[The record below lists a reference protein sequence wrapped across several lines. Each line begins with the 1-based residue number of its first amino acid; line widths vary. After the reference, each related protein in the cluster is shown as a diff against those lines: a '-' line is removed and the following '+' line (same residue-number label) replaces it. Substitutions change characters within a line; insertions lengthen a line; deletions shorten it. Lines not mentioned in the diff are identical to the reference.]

1 MGVDRPGGRAGEG
14 RGSALRAHVVPDVP
28 SFAVDGG
35 FRYRIPEAL
44 SVEVGSIVRIPLS
57 GRRVRGYVIGIE
69 EGDTEGLKDVAGVTG
84 DLPIFD
90 ERLLRTLQW
99 AAQHYVGPLSATLGR
114 PAPPNAPRRP
124 ARGLTIESVADA
136 PVESA
141 RGPTTILLAGRRNR
155 IGAIVARLA
164 ATVAAG
170 RSAMVIAPT
179 EVEVEELSGHLAA
192 AFGKRV
198 LTVTPSVSAARV
210 TTIWGRA
217 ATQPGLIVV
226 GTERLSFWPLTDLG
240 LAVVVEEGRRA
251 MKAKQTPTFH
261 VREVIRKRAT
271 VEGFD
276 AVFVSSVPTSE
287 LVAAGARRVRPSA
300 DRLWPLVE
308 IVDRTEE
315 PPGSGIVTDRVRI
328 ALRAAVANQQKAF
341 VFTHLRGYA
350 PAFRCVACRSL
361 RTCPTCGAA
370 SDQSG
375 LCRRCATDLGPCAGC
390 GRRRF
395 EPLGAGAGRIADEL
409 SRAVG
414 AGDVSEDGST
424 PVRVGTERD
433 LPELAPVDVAVIVD
447 ADALIYGTNYRARED
462 ALRLM
467 ARVAAAVGPG
477 HGRRLMVQTSRP
489 ESDVLQ
495 ALRRADPMPLLESE
509 VEQRAGLGFPPAGS
523 LIVLEV
529 RHPPAW
535 ADERLREDL
544 AGLGTVLGPAP
555 IRDGLRWLVQGPDLA
570 EARRRLRS
578 TVQELRDGGGTV
590 RVDVDPVDL

>member
-35 FRYRIPEAL
+35 FRYRIPDTL

-57 GRRVRGYVIGIE
+57 GRRVRGDVVDSDDD
-69 EGDTEGLKDVAGVTG
+69 DTEGLKDVAGVTG

-99 AAQHYVGPLSATLGR
+99 ASRHYVGPLSATLGR

-124 ARGLTIESVADA
+124 ARDLTVEPVAEPPA
-136 PVESA
+136 EKV
-141 RGPTTILLAGRRNR
+141 RGPATILLSGRRHR
-155 IGAIVARLA
+155 IGPMVDRLA
-164 ATVAAG
+164 GTIGAG

-179 EVEVEELSGHLAA
+179 EVEVMGLTEHLAA
-192 AFGKRV
+192 VFGKRV

-226 GTERLSFWPLTDLG
+226 GTERLSFWPVTDLSVV
-240 LAVVVEEGRRA
+240 VVVEEGRRA

-271 VEGFD
+271 IEGFD

-287 LVAAGARRVRPSA
+287 LVAAGARLVRPSA

-328 ALRAAVANQQKAF
+328 ALRAAVAHEQTAF

-375 LCRRCATDLGPCAGC
+375 LCRRCSTDLGPCAEC

-409 SRAVG
+409 RKAVG
-414 AGDVSEDGST
+414 AGEVSEDGST

-489 ESDVLQ
+489 ESDVLL
-495 ALRRADPMPLLESE
+495 ALRRADPMPLLEAE
-509 VEQRAGLGFPPAGS
+509 VEQRAALGFPPAGA

-529 RHPPAW
+529 RQPPEW
-535 ADERLREDL
+535 ADERLRQDL

-555 IRDGLRWLVQGPDLA
+555 IRSGLRWLVQGPDLS
-570 EARRRLRS
+570 EARQQLRR

-590 RVDVDPVDL
+590 RVDADPVDL